1 MLLLLALGGPG
12 FAYDGCCFIR
22 LKKPQPSAA
31 AGAVCSFHPE
41 ILPCLNKLY

>member
-1 MLLLLALGGPG
+1 MMVVVLLG
-12 FAYDGCCFIR
+12 

-41 ILPCLNKLY
+41 IPPCLNKSY